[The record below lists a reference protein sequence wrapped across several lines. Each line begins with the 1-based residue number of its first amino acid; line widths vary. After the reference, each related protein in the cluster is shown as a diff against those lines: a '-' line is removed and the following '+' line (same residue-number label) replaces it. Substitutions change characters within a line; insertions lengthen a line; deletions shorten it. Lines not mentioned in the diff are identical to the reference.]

1 MKVNK
6 KIKKPTIKK
15 HFITMK
21 MKDLL
26 VDGDKDVKY
35 DDRAFRRG
43 YHHGYSDAIDATKA
57 GKNVIKF
64 FNTTLFKWRF
74 GKKPFK
80 YIFEYDPPPRC
91 KG

>member
-21 MKDLL
+21 M

-43 YHHGYSDAIDATKA
+43 YHHGYSDAIDATRA

-64 FNTTLFKWRF
+64 FNTTLLKWRY

-80 YIFEYDPPPRC
+80 NVFEQDFPPFC
-91 KG
+91 KE